1 MWIRKCT
8 IMLNWGVKVYEEKRT
23 FSKTESESN
32 NVEDLRYRI
41 ILVPKTFPMYATIIG
56 KD

>member
-1 MWIRKCT
+1 MWNKKCR
-8 IMLNWGVKVYEEKRT
+8 IMLNWGVKVYEEKRM
-23 FSKTESESN
+23 FSKSESESN

-41 ILVPKTFPMYATIIG
+41 ILVPKTFPMSTTIIG